1 MNEPDPMDDHGTG
14 DDTGTGIDPVST
26 IRHETGVERRDPR
39 RCTAHNRA
47 GAPCGKFSMRGQT
60 VCRNHGG
67 SSPQALAKAA
77 AAVELA
83 ELRLR
88 NLAPRAVAEL
98 ESLVTS
104 ATSEQVRLNASR
116 DILDRA
122 GLKPADR
129 IEQRISH
136 DDKSMDELRKE
147 LEALTGTT
155 EVEEIPQLVN

>member
-1 MNEPDPMDDHGTG
+1 MNEPDPMD
-14 DDTGTGIDPVST
+14 
-26 IRHETGVERRDPR
+26 ETSIARRDPR
-39 RCTAHNRA
+39 KCTATNRA
-47 GAPCGKFSMRGQT
+47 GGPCGKFAMRGQR

-104 ATSEQVRLNASR
+104 ADSEQVRLQAANS
-116 DILDRA
+116 LVDRSVGRA
-122 GLKPADR
+122 TER
-129 IEQRISH
+129 IQVAAAITVKR
-136 DDKSMDELRKE
+136 
-147 LEALTGTT
+147 
-155 EVEEIPQLVN
+155 PW